1 MRVATQRYAKR
12 QMIWARTQFHFPFL
26 NLSAQQSPA
35 DLLTAALDVLGT
47 QNP

>member
-1 MRVATQRYAKR
+1 
-12 QMIWARTQFHFPFL
+12 L

-35 DLLTAALDVLGT
+35 DLLTTALDVLGT